1 MTRME
6 TFAVQ
11 DMPQPFFDLA
21 WHVFFASRG
30 RGVSLDVHF
39 PWLRGGG
46 RNDRAW
52 CLTDNAG
59 RPAAMLVVREGL
71 IRDAEGM
78 MPFHAIGVVCTTPEQ
93 ERRGYASQLIEA
105 ILNELGPDVPVLLWT
120 SQHAFYAR
128 FGFAPIDPTIVVDCD
143 LTALPTVGGAIDE
156 GAWESGRSKLFGGE
170 VGLPTF
176 VEGVRRFQAAG
187 SAASLLLSMTPRPT
201 IIHMDARAADAASA
215 ILELGIDRLLVNLPR
230 EGSLIHELERSGIAV
245 TVRPTN
251 IAMWRPGR
259 CDPDRIAR
267 LDIGLVERF

>member
-11 DMPQPFFDLA
+11 DMPQPFLDLA
-21 WHVFFASRG
+21 WRVFFASRG
-30 RGVSLDVHF
+30 RGVSLYAHF

-52 CLTDNAG
+52 CLTDDAA
-59 RPAAMLVVREGL
+59 RPAAMLVAREGL
-71 IRDAEGM
+71 VRDAEG
-78 MPFHAIGVVCTTPEQ
+78 PTRFHAIGLVCTAPEQ
-93 ERRGYASQLIEA
+93 ERRGYASRLIEA
-105 ILNELGPDVPVLLWT
+105 VLDDIGPEVPVMLWT

-128 FGFAPIDPTIVVDCD
+128 FGFASIDPTIVVDCD

-156 GAWESGRSKLFGGE
+156 GAWESGRSDLFGGE

-187 SAASLLLSMTPRPT
+187 SATPLLLSMTPRPT
-201 IIHMDARAADAASA
+201 IIHMDARAADAARA
-215 ILELGIDRLLVNLPR
+215 IADLGIDRLLVNLPR
-230 EGSLIHELERSGIAV
+230 DGSLIQELERSGVAV
-245 TVRPTN
+245 NVRPTN
-251 IAMWRPGR
+251 IAMWCPGR

-267 LDIGLVERF
+267 WEIGLIERF